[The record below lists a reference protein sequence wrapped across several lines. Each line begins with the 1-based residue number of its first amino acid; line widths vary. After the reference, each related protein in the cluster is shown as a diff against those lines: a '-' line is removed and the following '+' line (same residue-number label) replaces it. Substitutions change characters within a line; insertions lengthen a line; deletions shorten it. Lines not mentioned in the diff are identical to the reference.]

1 MTDTDLTHLL
11 LIVDRSGSMASIA
24 TDMEGGIQQMLK
36 DQQAQPGAIVVDVW
50 TFDDRPDHVFT
61 AVRPD
66 DVKGPLV
73 IPRGMTALNDAIG
86 MAVTELGER
95 FAKYEEDDRPGTI
108 IVVVVTDG
116 QENSSHE
123 WSGSQVHALITEQS
137 ERWGWTF
144 VYLGANVDAFA
155 EGNRYGFD
163 KGQTMNYA
171 ATSKGAAGAMATAS
185 SLITRTRS
193 GLDNTLTDEEREAA
207 L

>member
-1 MTDTDLTHLL
+1 MTDQNLTHLL
-11 LIVDRSGSMASIA
+11 LIADRSGSMSTIA
-24 TDMEGGIQQMLK
+24 ADMNGGIAQLLK
-36 DQQAQPGAIVVDVW
+36 DQAKEPGAIVVDVW
-50 TFDDRPDHVFT
+50 TFDDSPAHEFT

-66 DVKGPLV
+66 DIKRDLIV
-73 IPRGMTALNDAIG
+73 PRGMTALNDAIG
-86 MAVTELGER
+86 LAVTELG
-95 FAKYEEDDRPGTI
+95 AHLAGLDEDDRPGKV

-116 QENSSHE
+116 QENSSRE

-144 VYLGANVDAFA
+144 IYLGANVDAFA
-155 EGNRYGFD
+155 EGQRYGFD

-185 SLITRTRS
+185 SLVTRTRS